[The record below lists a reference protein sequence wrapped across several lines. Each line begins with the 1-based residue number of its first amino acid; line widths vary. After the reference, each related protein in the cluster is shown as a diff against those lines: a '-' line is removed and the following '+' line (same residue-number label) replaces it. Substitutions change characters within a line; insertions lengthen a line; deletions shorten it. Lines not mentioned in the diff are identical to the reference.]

1 MPAHIAFLELVIDP
15 ACSTVFEAEH
25 AEGDIMDK
33 PPRNLREP
41 AFNRNLIIMGLLQ
54 GISILAIVFILYLY
68 SLYLEMPETE
78 TRAMT
83 FIALVTA
90 NLSLIVTNLSWK
102 KIGVVILNK
111 SSVALR
117 VVLGLAVTALFCI
130 MNIPLLRDLFHFSA
144 LGFREII
151 TAVIAG
157 GLSLVWF
164 ELFKLMRTK
173 QVKTGN
179 N

>member
-1 MPAHIAFLELVIDP
+1 
-15 ACSTVFEAEH
+15 
-25 AEGDIMDK
+25 
-33 PPRNLREP
+33 
-41 AFNRNLIIMGLLQ
+41 
-54 GISILAIVFILYLY
+54 
-68 SLYLEMPETE
+68 MPESQ

-90 NLSLIVTNLSWK
+90 NLALIVTNLSWK

-111 SSVALR
+111 SSVSLR
-117 VVLGLAVTALFCI
+117 IVLGLAVTALFCI
-130 MNIPLLRDLFHFSA
+130 MNIPILRDLFHFSA
-144 LGFREII
+144 LGLREII

-164 ELFKLMRTK
+164 ELFKLLKTK
-173 QVKTGN
+173 QAKAGN